1 MLRQFQDYE
10 KSLTRR
16 RNSEPARSYLWAV
29 ELPNLAVAPAS
40 GGKSK
45 SLRAAESDASN
56 AIEPVN
62 LQLLNSLVTSFNAP
76 IFSFETDKV
85 TDGNTFWYRATHND
99 ISNISMTIEEQQDG
113 IVWKYLNS
121 WKNLITHSNGGY
133 NPPSYYKRDI
143 VFYRLD
149 MSKRTFQTFTYSNYF
164 ISEVS
169 DVSNDYNSDE
179 AVTYTVSFTGDSLV
193 SVDTISKSDLD
204 RRMEQVSNVLGG
216 TEIPFDR
223 FNYSGIPTPTIQ
235 NLLGTIAG
243 RVI

>member
-1 MLRQFQDYE
+1 MFSNYDDFE
-10 KSLTRR
+10 KSLARR
-16 RNSEPARSYLWAV
+16 RRSEPARSYLWAV
-29 ELPNLAVAPAS
+29 ELPNLGTSPAN
-40 GGKSK
+40 GKK
-45 SLRAAESDASN
+45 SRSFQKAESDMNN
-56 AIEPVN
+56 AIAPVN
-62 LQLLNSLVTSFNAP
+62 MQLMNSLVTSFNAP
-76 IFSFETDKV
+76 LFSFETDKV

-113 IVWKYLNS
+113 TVWKYLNS
-121 WKNLITHSNGGY
+121 WKNLIMHSGGGY

-149 MSKRTFQTFTYSNYF
+149 MSKGAFQTFTYSNYF

-179 AVTYTVSFTGDSLV
+179 AVSYTVSFTGDSLV
-193 SVDTISKSDLD
+193 AVDTISGTDLD
-204 RRMEQVSNVLGG
+204 RKMEEVSNHLGG
-216 TEIPFDR
+216 IEIPFDR
-223 FNYSGIPTPTIQ
+223 FNFSGIPTPTIQ

>member
-1 MLRQFQDYE
+1 MLKSYDDFE
-10 KSLTRR
+10 KSLVRR

-29 ELPNLAVAPAS
+29 ELPNLGIAPAN
-40 GGKSK
+40 GKKSK
-45 SLRAAESDASN
+45 SFQAAENDRRN

-62 LQLLNSLVTSFNAP
+62 LQLLNTLVTSFNAP
-76 IFSFETDKV
+76 LFSFETDKV

-99 ISNISMTIEEQQDG
+99 ISNISITIEEQQDG

-121 WKNLITHSNGGY
+121 WKNLIIHSGGGY

-149 MSKRTFQTFTYSNYF
+149 MSKRVFQTFTYSNYF

-179 AVTYTVSFTGDSLV
+179 AVSYTVSFTGDSLIA
-193 SVDTISKSDLD
+193 VDTISGSELD
-204 RRMEQVSNVLGG
+204 KKMEQVSNLLGG
-216 TEIPFDR
+216 IEIPFDR
-223 FNYSGIPTPTIQ
+223 FNFSGIPTPTIQ